1 MTEDEKNRLKAF
13 LCAEDLR
20 LASDRDA
27 AYQAVCG
34 YRGAYCAQSYHDACI
49 RFDYFSRMHTIL
61 DTLLS
66 LYP

>member
-34 YRGAYCAQSYHDACI
+34 YRGAYCAMTYHDACI
-49 RFDYFSRMHTIL
+49 RFDYFSRMPTF
-61 DTLLS
+61 
-66 LYP
+66 